1 MSENGRPEAIRPK
14 GGLKSQ
20 PQGKWTSLRERV
32 LRLVNFEAWSLKT
45 RFVWFTGVLLVL
57 GNATL
62 IVFFIL
68 IQSGNVEELSTDR
81 LRFLKTWVDNE
92 LNQERRFLLSQSAS
106 LALIPTVRKDLAEK
120 DREALKGFVAP
131 YVENILHSA
140 GVSSLKFTFH
150 VPIDALFYQTG
161 AADGSGQSL
170 AGKALAARA
179 MERGQQL
186 AAFAAEPAGI
196 LLRAVSPISHE
207 DARAG
212 SVTVSAELPEI
223 LRNMELPKDY
233 GVTVLAAPKTD
244 AKPEK
249 TPGEEQKWTVLRHFG
264 AGDVLRPD
272 DIERIIAGD
281 GRIKNDYA
289 TFLPLAGLDDTPI
302 GGLVLTF
309 DADMLRQHMWNKVAV
324 FALFF
329 TAGAFILWLFLYMNV
344 SRMERFLTR
353 LKSIII
359 ASHSNYFA
367 ERFESDHVHCL
378 DIMNCHNEECPV
390 YQNPSLVCYLETG
403 SEAIS
408 PKWRD
413 TCIFL
418 NKYQSCAACPVYS
431 KRRGDELT
439 EMRNVVNTMMRLWSQ
454 FLNRVGRLLAYVLRS
469 QDADFN
475 APSLDDI
482 SGRLEQMAK
491 LTFFSHD
498 LQGSLTRDEVYRQLT
513 YVMKSN
519 FSLRR
524 FVIFEVDH
532 DADAMTPAVDTLPE
546 EPLCKAKLLLSSTA
560 CRCKRAAEDVASFF
574 NPELCPHFAC
584 DLERETRCCLPMV
597 MGGQVGA
604 VFSFI
609 ASKRDWETVRKQMP
623 IIRKYLDEAAPVL
636 SSLSLLQLTKEQSL
650 RDPLTGCH
658 NRRFLDEF
666 ISKVEPLSER
676 EGARIGFLMADLDF
690 FKQVND
696 QYGHQAGD
704 AVLTQASRILANRVR
719 RSDLLIRYGGEE
731 FLILLQNV
739 QGEASSKVAESIR
752 SALESYEFDVG
763 DGVKIKKTISLGV
776 AEYPN
781 DANSIYKAIKF
792 ADVALYEAKRQG
804 RNRVVRFTPGMWQE
818 ENY

>member
-1 MSENGRPEAIRPK
+1 VRQALAQKDRDA
-14 GGLKSQ
+14 LKS
-20 PQGKWTSLRERV
+20 
-32 LRLVNFEAWSLKT
+32 
-45 RFVWFTGVLLVL
+45 FT
-57 GNATL
+57 
-62 IVFFIL
+62 
-68 IQSGNVEELSTDR
+68 
-81 LRFLKTWVDNE
+81 
-92 LNQERRFLLSQSAS
+92 
-106 LALIPTVRKDLAEK
+106 
-120 DREALKGFVAP
+120 AP

-140 GVSSLKFTFH
+140 GISSLRISFH
-150 VPIDALFYQTG
+150 TPMDALFYQTG
-161 AADGSGQSL
+161 AADGSGQGPASR
-170 AGKALAARA
+170 ALAARA
-179 MERGQQL
+179 IERGQQI
-186 AAFAAEPAGI
+186 AAFASGSGGI
-196 LLRAVSPISHE
+196 TLKAVTPVSYE

-212 SVTVSAELPEI
+212 SVTVSADLPEI
-223 LRNMELPKDY
+223 LRNMELPMDY
-233 GVTVLAAPKTD
+233 GAAVLSAPEDLPVPAGGTGE
-244 AKPEK
+244 AKAGKSPAK
-249 TPGEEQKWTVLRHFG
+249 AKRWTIERSFG
-264 AGDVLRPD
+264 AGDALSPED
-272 DIERIIAGD
+272 AARIMAGEN
-281 GRIKNDYA
+281 RIGA
-289 TFLPLAGLDDTPI
+289 LHAAFLPLAGMDGEPV
-302 GGLVLTF
+302 GGVIMTF
-309 DADMLRQHMWNKVAV
+309 DSDMLRQHMWNKVAV

-329 TAGAFILWLFLYMNV
+329 SAGAFILWLFLYMNV

-418 NKYQSCAACPVYS
+418 NKYQTCSACPVYS

-454 FLNRVGRLLAYVLRS
+454 FLSRVGRLLAYVLRS
-469 QDADFN
+469 QDAEFN

-482 SGRLEQMAK
+482 STRLEQMAK

-498 LQGSLTRDEVYRQLT
+498 LQGVLTRDEVYRQLT
-513 YVMKSN
+513 YVMKTN
-519 FSLRR
+519 FNLRR
-524 FVIFEVDH
+524 FIIFEVDH
-532 DADAMTPAVDTLPE
+532 DADAMTPVVDTTPDA
-546 EPLCKAKLLLSSTA
+546 PQCKTKLLLSSNA
-560 CRCKRAAEDVASFF
+560 CRCKRAAEDVISFF
-574 NPELCPHFAC
+574 NPELCPYFSC
-584 DLERETRCCLPMV
+584 DHDKDARACLPMV

-604 VFSFI
+604 VFSFVT
-609 ASKRDWETVRKQMP
+609 SRREWENVRGQLP
-623 IIRKYLDEAAPVL
+623 VIRKYLDEAAPVL

-666 ISKVEPLSER
+666 ISKAEPLSER

-704 AVLTQASRILANRVR
+704 SVLTQIARILANRVR

-739 QGEASSKVAESIR
+739 QGESATKVAESIR
-752 SALESYEFDVG
+752 AAVESYEFDVG
-763 DGVKIKKTISLGV
+763 DGVKIKKTISVGV
-776 AEYPN
+776 AEYPS
-781 DANSIYKAIKF
+781 DATGIYKAIKF
-792 ADVALYEAKRQG
+792 ADVALYEAKRLG
-804 RNRVVRFTPGMWQE
+804 RNRVVRFVAGMWQE
-818 ENY
+818 EDY